1 MRFGLELFAWST
13 LCLHGEVAVGETGIT
28 LLGIK
33 MQFQRYDRLALA
45 TGRHVS
51 LPVNSLGQ
59 PSHHCGN
66 RTVVGFP
73 GGFGRIF
80 AEFRRIKIDEQS
92 LFYHA

>member
-51 LPVNSLGQ
+51 LPVNSLDQ
-59 PSHHCGN
+59 PS
-66 RTVVGFP
+66 RRLRQWDD
-73 GGFGRIF
+73 GRIYG
-80 AEFRRIKIDEQS
+80 RILEH
-92 LFYHA
+92 LGWV